1 MDSSDAVNSSQLS
14 EQMNTATFNEVHA
27 SISADP
33 GRPADIP
40 EIPNAD
46 QTGIPAED
54 TTPGSERVTVIG
66 KSRLG
71 DIC

>member
-1 MDSSDAVNSSQLS
+1 MDSSNAVNSSQLS

-46 QTGIPAED
+46 QTG
-54 TTPGSERVTVIG
+54 TPVEGANLGSERVTVIG
-66 KSRLG
+66 KSRFG

>member
-1 MDSSDAVNSSQLS
+1 MDSSNAVNSSQLS

-46 QTGIPAED
+46 QTG
-54 TTPGSERVTVIG
+54 TPVEGATLGSERVTVIG
-66 KSRLG
+66 KSKFG

>member
-1 MDSSDAVNSSQLS
+1 MDSSNAVNSSQLS

-46 QTGIPAED
+46 QTGTPAED
-54 TTPGSERVTVIG
+54 TTPGSEQVTVIG
-66 KSRLG
+66 KSKFG

>member
-1 MDSSDAVNSSQLS
+1 MDSSNAVNSSQLS

-46 QTGIPAED
+46 QTGTPAED

-66 KSRLG
+66 KSRFG

>member
-40 EIPNAD
+40 ELPNAD
-46 QTGIPAED
+46 QTGTPAED

-66 KSRLG
+66 KSRFG

>member
-1 MDSSDAVNSSQLS
+1 MDSSNAVNSSQLS
-14 EQMNTATFNEVHA
+14 EQMNTATSNEVHA

-46 QTGIPAED
+46 QTG
-54 TTPGSERVTVIG
+54 TPVKGATPSSERVTVIG
-66 KSRLG
+66 KSKFG

>member
-1 MDSSDAVNSSQLS
+1 MDSSNAVNSSQPS
-14 EQMNTATFNEVHA
+14 EQMNTATFNEIHA

-46 QTGIPAED
+46 QTG
-54 TTPGSERVTVIG
+54 TPVEGATLGSERVTVIG
-66 KSRLG
+66 KSKFG

>member
-1 MDSSDAVNSSQLS
+1 MDSSNAVNSSQLS
-14 EQMNTATFNEVHA
+14 EQMNTATFNEVHV

-46 QTGIPAED
+46 QTGTPVEGA
-54 TTPGSERVTVIG
+54 TPGSERVTVIG
-66 KSRLG
+66 KSKFG

>member
-1 MDSSDAVNSSQLS
+1 MDSSNAVNSSQLS

-46 QTGIPAED
+46 QTGTPAED
-54 TTPGSERVTVIG
+54 TTPSSERVTVIG
-66 KSRLG
+66 KSKFG

>member
-1 MDSSDAVNSSQLS
+1 MDSSNAVNSSQPS

-27 SISADP
+27 SISAAP

-40 EIPNAD
+40 EIPNED

-66 KSRLG
+66 KSRFG

>member
-40 EIPNAD
+40 KIPNAD
-46 QTGIPAED
+46 QTGTPAED

>member
-1 MDSSDAVNSSQLS
+1 MDSSNAVNSSQPS
-14 EQMNTATFNEVHA
+14 EQMNTATFNEIHA
-27 SISADP
+27 SISADL

-66 KSRLG
+66 KSRFG

>member
-46 QTGIPAED
+46 QTGTPAED

-66 KSRLG
+66 KSRFG